1 MKETINNIHVISKG
15 IVMSIVLHM
24 IVVGFL
30 VVTGFNTSLALFT
43 LVLLAVMAVS
53 GFYVGTISDR
63 YAEIN
68 GLIIAIFTSTIV
80 LLYIAQ
86 YTEMDWAV
94 NRIIIASYLVI
105 GFISS
110 LISRLTNKKQK
121 IKNKL
126 MEKEQEVELEK
137 EATPELHKEKAKEKL
152 NIFPFGKRQKLDRKE
167 LVEEFNKQKE
177 LERLNRKKNS

>member
-43 LVLLAVMAVS
+43 LILLIVMAVS

-126 MEKEQEVELEK
+126 VKSEQGEKPQQSTAALNEK
-137 EATPELHKEKAKEKL
+137 TRDKL
-152 NIFPFGKRQKLDRKE
+152 NIFPFGKQQKLDRRE